1 MLTVKNYYHLSNML
15 MVYMTD
21 SCVDDTRKAD
31 ALAEMSEDIY
41 ATHDEDIIMAW
52 NDTGIRY
59 THSKEDRLPS
69 CLAIVTLLTDEELK
83 GLVDLWRTLL
93 IGI

>member
-15 MVYMTD
+15 MVFMAD
-21 SCVDDTRKAD
+21 PCVNDATKANT
-31 ALAEMSEDIY
+31 LVEMSEHIY

-59 THSKEDRLPS
+59 THSKENRLPS